1 MARRKVGRPSRSG
14 PMVVGER
21 FRIILPQ
28 PVRDALGVNVG
39 DQVGFEIRGST
50 VELYRVEMRRA
61 SQ

>member
-1 MARRKVGRPSRSG
+1 
-14 PMVVGER
+14 MVVGER